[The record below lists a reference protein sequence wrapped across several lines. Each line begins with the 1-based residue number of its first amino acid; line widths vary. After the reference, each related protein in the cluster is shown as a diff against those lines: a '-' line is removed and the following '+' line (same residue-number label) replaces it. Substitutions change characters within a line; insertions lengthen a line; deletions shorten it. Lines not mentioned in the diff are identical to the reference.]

1 MTNLRSP
8 WLQATL
14 VGLVALSATAC
25 SSGHDDT
32 ASDAAGTAG
41 AASSGTASAQPGD
54 PAAAALVPAEIRKRG
69 SITIATDPSYPPL
82 EYADADSGD
91 LKGMEVDLGNALGKE
106 LGLQVKW
113 TKVAFNSIV
122 PGLQAGRYDMAL
134 SGFWVFPDR
143 LKVTSMITYF
153 ESGSQYM
160 VKAGSSLKI
169 DTRADL
175 CGTTVA
181 LESGSSE
188 IEMNQT
194 ESKTCQ
200 AEGQKPITVQTY
212 QTQDQANLAVTSGR
226 AQSTGVG
233 AEVAGYTVKNAHGQL
248 ALAGAIF
255 DSSPAGI
262 AFPKNS
268 ALLPAADAALTTM
281 STDGS
286 LKKLFST
293 YGVSDQQIALKLN
306 K

>member
-1 MTNLRSP
+1 MNRTRAS
-8 WLQATL
+8 WLSATL

-25 SSGHDDT
+25 SHGD
-32 ASDAAGTAG
+32 DAAADASGAAHSTAVAQKVD
-41 AASSGTASAQPGD
+41 AASS
-54 PAAAALVPAEIRKRG
+54 ALVPSDIRKRG
-69 SITIATDPSYPPL
+69 YITIATDPSYPPL
-82 EYADADSGD
+82 EYADAGSGD
-91 LKGMEVDLGNALGKE
+91 LKGMEIDLGHALGQK

-122 PGLQAGRYDMAL
+122 PGLQAGRYDLGL

-160 VKAGSSLKI
+160 VKAGSSLKV
-169 DTRADL
+169 DTREDL

-188 IEMNQT
+188 IDMNQT
-194 ESKTCQ
+194 QSKDCK
-200 AEGQKPITVQTY
+200 AAGKKPITVQTY

-226 AQSTGVG
+226 AQTTGVG
-233 AEVAGYTVKNAHGQL
+233 AEVAGYTVKNSHDQL
-248 ALAGAIF
+248 ALAGNIF

-262 AFPKNS
+262 AFPKNGPMVDAIDS
-268 ALLPAADAALTTM
+268 ALTAM

-286 LKKLFST
+286 LKKLFAS
-293 YGVSDQQIALKLN
+293 YGIGDQQITLKVD

>member
-1 MTNLRSP
+1 MINLRSS
-8 WLQATL
+8 WLRATL

-25 SSGHDDT
+25 SGGGDDT
-32 ASDAAGTAG
+32 AADGTAAAGG
-41 AASSGTASAQPGD
+41 SSAASAQPAD
-54 PAAAALVPAEIRKRG
+54 AAAAALVPADIRKRG
-69 SITIATDPSYPPL
+69 YLTIATDPSYPPL
-82 EYADADSGD
+82 EYADAGSGD
-91 LKGMEVDLGNALGKE
+91 LKGMEIDLGNAIGKD
-106 LGLQVKW
+106 LGLKVKW

-122 PGLQAGRYDMAL
+122 PGLQAGRYDLAL

-143 LKVTSMITYF
+143 VKVASMITYF

-194 ESKTCQ
+194 ESKQC
-200 AEGQKPITVQTY
+200 ASEGKKPITVQTY

-248 ALAGAIF
+248 ELAGAIF

-262 AFPKNS
+262 AFPKS
-268 ALLPAADAALTTM
+268 SPLIDAVDAALQTM
-281 STDGS
+281 SSDGS
-286 LKKLFST
+286 LKKLFAT
-293 YGVSDQQIALKLN
+293 YGVSDQQIALKVD

>member
-1 MTNLRSP
+1 MTHLRSS
-8 WLQATL
+8 WLRATL

-25 SSGHDDT
+25 SGAGNDDGAPDTTAGTDT
-32 ASDAAGTAG
+32 ATAVSSASADAA
-41 AASSGTASAQPGD
+41 S
-54 PAAAALVPAEIRKRG
+54 AALVPADVRKRG
-69 SITIATDPSYPPL
+69 YITIATDPSYPPL
-82 EYADADSGD
+82 EYADAGSGD
-91 LKGMEVDLGNALGKE
+91 LKGMEIDLGNALGKE

-122 PGLQAGRYDMAL
+122 PGLQAGRYDLAL
-134 SGFWVFPDR
+134 SGFWVFPER
-143 LKVTSMITYF
+143 LKVASMITYF

-169 DTRADL
+169 NERSDL

-181 LESGSSE
+181 VESGSSE

-194 ESKTCQ
+194 QSKECE
-200 AEGQKPITVQTY
+200 AAGEKPITVQTY

-233 AEVAGYTVKNAHGQL
+233 AEVAGYTVKNSHGQL
-248 ALAGAIF
+248 ALAGEIF

-262 AFPKNS
+262 AFAKNS
-268 ALLPAADAALTTM
+268 ALLDAAYSGLTAM
-281 STDGS
+281 SKDGS
-286 LKKLFST
+286 LQKLFSR
-293 YGVSDQQIALKLN
+293 YGVDDQQMALKLN

>member
-1 MTNLRSP
+1 MTHLRTP
-8 WLQATL
+8 WLSAAI

-25 SSGHDDT
+25 SSGGDDAASDT
-32 ASDAAGTAG
+32 AASAGSGSSAASAANADAA
-41 AASSGTASAQPGD
+41 S
-54 PAAAALVPAEIRKRG
+54 AALVPADIRKRG
-69 SITIATDPSYPPL
+69 YITIATDPSYPPL
-82 EYADADSGD
+82 EYADAGSGD
-91 LKGMEVDLGNALGKE
+91 LKGMEIDLGNALGKE

-122 PGLQAGRYDMAL
+122 PGLQAGRYDLAL
-134 SGFWVFPDR
+134 SGFWVFPER

-169 DTRADL
+169 DERSDL

-181 LESGSSE
+181 VESGSSE

-194 ESKTCQ
+194 QSKECE
-200 AEGQKPITVQTY
+200 ASGEKPITVQTY

-233 AEVAGYTVKNAHGQL
+233 AEVAGYTVKNSHGQL
-248 ALAGAIF
+248 ALAGEIF

-262 AFPKNS
+262 AFAKNS
-268 ALLPAADAALTTM
+268 PLLDAAYSGLTAM

-286 LKKLFST
+286 LQKLFST
-293 YGVSDQQIALKLN
+293 YGVGDQQMALKLN